1 MSLAYAGLAFRLLLG
16 TGWRRQR
23 LLFLLEVGV
32 VSIAVTGTILTLILS
47 RSFERAIQEKLYG
60 YLGAVW
66 IRSYGQEVESE
77 PLPISRETI
86 DTLSLGQV
94 RLVGAIHLPV
104 LMESA
109 RAPYEGVQILAVEA
123 RWFSG
128 MWGAVLSQ
136 PISDWKGAVVVLSE
150 KLAQRLQIK
159 VGDEVTIAWLS
170 DPPRFRKLKVVALY
184 HSGLEEIDAR
194 IAFVPLEIGQ
204 ALRRYASDQIQVAHV
219 FWDAS
224 VDLGPILETLQERLP
239 PEDEI
244 VPIEYLFRD
253 IFDWLQ
259 LIRQNS
265 DLILAIVV
273 GMSFF
278 VGVAAFLVLM
288 LTARVRFQVLRC
300 IGMSRR
306 GLWGMVIIQAM
317 GVVGIGAAMGSLL
330 AGGLLFLQDRWGW
343 VRLDPES
350 YLIERIPVYWDGV
363 PFVYAGLGALLLA
376 VVMGIW
382 VAPGAL
388 EAESRLSETVS

>member
-1 MSLAYAGLAFRLLLG
+1 MPLAYVGLAIRLLLG

-32 VSIAVTGTILTLILS
+32 VSIAVAGAILTLILS

-60 YLGAVW
+60 YLGAFW

-77 PLPISRETI
+77 PLPISIRAI
-86 DTLSLGQV
+86 DTLTM
-94 RLVGAIHLPV
+94 RPARWVGAIHLPV
-104 LMESA
+104 LIESP

-123 RWFSG
+123 RWFRG
-128 MWGAVLSQ
+128 MWGTVLSH
-136 PISDWKGAVVVLSE
+136 PVSEWKGAVVALSE
-150 KLAQRLQIK
+150 KLARRLQVG

-170 DPPRFRKLKVVALY
+170 DPPRFRKLRVIALY

-204 ALRRYASDQIQVAHV
+204 ALRRYAADQIQVAHV
-219 FWDAS
+219 FLDAS
-224 VDLGPILETLQERLP
+224 VDTAPILESLQEHLP
-239 PEDEI
+239 TEEEI

-259 LIRQNS
+259 LIRQNAG
-265 DLILAIVV
+265 LILAIVV

-288 LTARVRFQVLRC
+288 LTARMRFQVLRC
-300 IGMSRR
+300 MGMSRR
-306 GLWGMVIIQAM
+306 GLWGMVVIQAV
-317 GVVGIGAAMGSLL
+317 GVVGMGAGIGSLL
-330 AGGLLFLQDRWGW
+330 AGGVLILQDRWGW
-343 VRLDPES
+343 IRLDPEN
-350 YLIERIPVYWDGV
+350 YLIERIPVYWDGM
-363 PFVYAGLGALLLA
+363 PFVYTVLGALILA
-376 VVMGIW
+376 VIMGMW

-388 EAESRLSETVS
+388 ESESRLSETVS